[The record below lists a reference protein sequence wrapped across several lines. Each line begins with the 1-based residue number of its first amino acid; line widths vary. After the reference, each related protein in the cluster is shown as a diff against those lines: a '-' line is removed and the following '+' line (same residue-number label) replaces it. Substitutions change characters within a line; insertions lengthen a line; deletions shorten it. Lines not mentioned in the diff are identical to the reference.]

1 MNHFYKY
8 HFETTVLNE
17 DSVNSKE
24 DLAVFGKTA
33 KRGFFFY
40 KLMETVLMPVS
51 NHLS

>member
-24 DLAVFGKTA
+24 DLGCFRKDC
-33 KRGFFFY
+33 KERFFSFIN
-40 KLMETVLMPVS
+40 L
-51 NHLS
+51 